1 MRMEYMDGTIKTEK
15 HLNEDA
21 FLLENDVLSVKILKN
36 FGAKIASIY
45 SKEKNFEFLFQ
56 PTKGEYEV
64 PILKDAFEKYDTSG
78 ADDMLPTIDEC
89 FYPNSYIK
97 LPDHGD
103 VWAQKWNYEVEDNK
117 LIAWI
122 RSDSLK
128 LILKRTMYLEDN
140 ALVLEYSLKNNTLQ
154 KHYYLWAF
162 HGLMNFDD
170 NTEMY
175 FDFSGEIEN
184 VIDATEYG
192 FDFKKLYEYPDKSQN
207 KFYFKNEVENGSC
220 GLIYKNQGLKLQYDF
235 DTNINKYVGVWI
247 TKGGFKNEYNVAIEP
262 ASGYYDS
269 LERAFKNNKVSSIEP
284 GEELYWSLKLSI
296 EDIEV

>member
-1 MRMEYMDGTIKTEK
+1 
-15 HLNEDA
+15 
-21 FLLENDVLSVKILKN
+21 
-36 FGAKIASIY
+36 
-45 SKEKNFEFLFQ
+45 
-56 PTKGEYEV
+56 
-64 PILKDAFEKYDTSG
+64 
-78 ADDMLPTIDEC
+78 
-89 FYPNSYIK
+89 
-97 LPDHGD
+97 
-103 VWAQKWNYEVEDNK
+103 
-117 LIAWI
+117 
-122 RSDSLK
+122 
-128 LILKRTMYLEDN
+128 MYLEDN